1 MGQSDVFSELCWE
14 LDSVGVEEISQG
26 DHTLFKAFF
35 NSTQS
40 TQPIEDSL
48 SALAREH
55 SIIEFRI
62 TRFRVDPNHWLRE
75 YRKKFGGFSVGPTFY
90 IHPPWESPSKLHS
103 LNLKIKPGRAFGT
116 GTHESTQ
123 LCLCALAALIPG
135 STNLLDAGTGS
146 GILAIAARKL
156 SANLQIVAMDSD
168 PEATSEARRNSF
180 SNQIENIRF
189 FTGEPAILRGSFDL
203 VVANL
208 TLGIFRQVA
217 ADLARLTRCTLIVSG
232 FTEDQAAAVLD
243 QFALS
248 LVKSWSQNGWYC
260 HQLGV

>member
-1 MGQSDVFSELCWE
+1 
-14 LDSVGVEEISQG
+14 
-26 DHTLFKAFF
+26 
-35 NSTQS
+35 
-40 TQPIEDSL
+40 
-48 SALAREH
+48 
-55 SIIEFRI
+55 
-62 TRFRVDPNHWLRE
+62 
-75 YRKKFGGFSVGPTFY
+75 
-90 IHPPWESPSKLHS
+90 
-103 LNLKIKPGRAFGT
+103 
-116 GTHESTQ
+116 
-123 LCLCALAALIPG
+123 
-135 STNLLDAGTGS
+135 
-146 GILAIAARKL
+146 
-156 SANLQIVAMDSD
+156 MDSD